1 MNGMMVAI
9 DSAKQIVT
17 VGGGTVSGLMLAGL
31 MLAGDFGGGVRN
43 TRRVADTD
51 REGSTARRIH

>member
-1 MNGMMVAI
+1 MMVAI

-17 VGGGTVSGLMLAGL
+17 VGGGTVSGL